1 MVVKPGKHFC
11 EVIICQVVICEVV
24 TWVVDH
30 QIKQKQN
37 TKVAMFHV
45 KHRHRVVTVQ
55 FLWCSCFLVTI

>member
-1 MVVKPGKHFC
+1 
-11 EVIICQVVICEVV
+11 VVICEVV